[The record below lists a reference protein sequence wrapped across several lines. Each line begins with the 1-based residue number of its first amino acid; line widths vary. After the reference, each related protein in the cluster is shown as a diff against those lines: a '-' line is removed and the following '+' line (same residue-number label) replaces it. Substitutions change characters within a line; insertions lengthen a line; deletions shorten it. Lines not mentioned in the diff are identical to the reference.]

1 MIDRDYSVM
10 LSRYLRFTFIFNRS
24 KNVKV
29 IYSSDINEIIALLQA
44 MYIKSIPMVRRL
56 SHLHIRDNVTS
67 GNDDSNSK

>member
-1 MIDRDYSVM
+1 M

-29 IYSSDINEIIALLQA
+29 IYSSDIDEIIALLQA

-56 SHLHIRDNVTS
+56 SHLHIRVIIS
-67 GNDDSNSK
+67 HSK